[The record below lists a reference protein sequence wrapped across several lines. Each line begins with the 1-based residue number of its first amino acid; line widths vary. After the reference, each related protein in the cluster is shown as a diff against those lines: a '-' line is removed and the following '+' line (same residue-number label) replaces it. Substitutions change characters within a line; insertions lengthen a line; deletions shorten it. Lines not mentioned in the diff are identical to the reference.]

1 MVRIRHVVV
10 LGLVLALG
18 AACSKDEK
26 KTANAPGDKTA
37 EKGDK
42 PSSPAAVAVDDLT
55 LLPLDSELV
64 LGINFAQVQQSA
76 LWKQF
81 VEPKMMGPEAQAK
94 LAEFKAKCDIDP
106 MASFKTV
113 SVGLKGLGGSKPDGI
128 IVAHGIDK
136 TKAFACLDKMHD
148 EIIKDGGEVTRDGD
162 VVLAKGKTGDQV
174 AMMFVNDN
182 TGIMALGEKANA
194 AGIKAAAQATSTLKA
209 SPQFVDMYGKVK
221 TSDSLWF
228 LLNGNSKVFEKVAAM
243 GIKPKAVFGSLNVT
257 DGLSL
262 DMRMRMETPDAAT
275 QLANMGKAQLQQ
287 AAKMF
292 DQIDVN
298 ADGSDVKFTVVLS
311 NQKLQALITQFSG
324 MFGGLGAM
332 GK

>member
-10 LGLVLALG
+10 LGLALALV

-26 KTANAPGDKTA
+26 KTGNAPGDKTA
-37 EKGDK
+37 EKGA
-42 PSSPAAVAVDDLT
+42 PSGSTVAVDDLT

-64 LGINFAQVQQSA
+64 LGINFAQVQQSS

-81 VEPKMMGPEAQAK
+81 VEPKIMSGDSQAK
-94 LAEFKAKCDIDP
+94 LAEFKAKCNIDP
-106 MASFKTV
+106 MTSFKTV
-113 SVGLKGLGGSKPDGI
+113 SVGLKGLGGAKPDGA
-128 IVAHGIDK
+128 IVIHGIDK
-136 TKAFACLDKMHD
+136 VKALACIDNNKAELT
-148 EIIKDGGEVTRDGD
+148 KDGGEVTRDGD
-162 VVLAKGKTGDQV
+162 LVMGKNKSGEQF
-174 AMMFVNDN
+174 AMMFVSDN
-182 TGIMALGEKANA
+182 TALITIGEKANA
-194 AGIKAAAQATSTLKA
+194 DGVKEAAQGKSPLKT
-209 SPQFVDMYGKVK
+209 SPQFVDMYSKVK

-243 GIKPKAVFGSLNVT
+243 GIKPKAVFGSINVT

-262 DMRMRMETPDAAT
+262 DMRMRMETPDAAL

-292 DQIDVN
+292 DQVDVN
-298 ADGSDVKFTVVLS
+298 ADGSDVKFTIVLS
-311 NQKLQALITQFSG
+311 NQKLQSLITSLGG
-324 MFGGLGAM
+324 MLGGLGGM

>member
-10 LGLVLALG
+10 LGLALALG

-26 KTANAPGDKTA
+26 KTATAPGDKVA
-37 EKGDK
+37 EKDK
-42 PSSPAAVAVDDLT
+42 PSSPAAAVDDLT

-81 VEPKMMGPEAQAK
+81 IEPKMMGAEAQAK
-94 LAEFKAKCDIDP
+94 LAEFKAKCDFDP

-113 SVGLKGLGGSKPDGI
+113 SVGVKGLGGTKPDGI

-136 TKAFACLDKMHD
+136 SKAFACLDKMQP
-148 EIIKDGGEVTRDGD
+148 EMAKEGVEVTRDGD
-162 VVLAKGKTGDQV
+162 VVLGKNKNGDQF
-174 AMMFVNDN
+174 AGMFVNDN
-182 TGIMALGEKANA
+182 TGIMALGDKANT
-194 AGIKAAAQATSTLKA
+194 AGIKAAAQATSTLKS

-262 DMRMRMETPDAAT
+262 DMRMRMDTPDAAS
-275 QLANMGKAQLQQ
+275 QLANMGKAQLAQ

-292 DQIDVN
+292 DQIDVA

-324 MFGGLGAM
+324 MFGGLGGM